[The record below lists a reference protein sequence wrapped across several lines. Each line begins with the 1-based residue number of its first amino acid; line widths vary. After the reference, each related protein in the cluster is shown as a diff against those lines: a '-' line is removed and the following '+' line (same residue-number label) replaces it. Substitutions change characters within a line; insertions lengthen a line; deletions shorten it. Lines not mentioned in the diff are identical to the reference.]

1 VFLQDPKMK
10 NKNFYSATMLTR
22 YINCKHTIT
31 NEFNEQKLKLKRL
44 PRTFADN
51 LRLEKGLLHE
61 ANYFKE
67 LSKKYSKVK
76 NIKKLKDLSKE
87 EKIEETIKAL
97 KNGYEL
103 IYGGWLKSGDWSGEL
118 DFLEINQKTKSNLGD
133 WSYEIIDAKN
143 SSNVKGDHIYQVCL
157 YSFLLQDIQGVLPEN
172 FYILLKDQ
180 NRETIKLKEVYDTF
194 LLHKKSYET
203 FVKKEINKTT
213 PEKCGY
219 CTFCDWKEICEN
231 EWISRRH
238 LNQVLGNN
246 KKNIK
251 LFNKAGIHKY
261 DDLAKLNPKTKVE
274 GLRDEVKLKRINQA
288 KLQIEGEQ
296 QGYPIFKIN
305 EENLILNKGFNL
317 LPKPSTCDLFF
328 DIEGV
333 QDYVVPGKLEY
344 LFGIY
349 YEEDGKK
356 IFKPFWAHDKEQEKQ
371 SVIDF
376 FSFTKNH
383 FKKYPQAKI
392 YHYASYEIKVLERLT
407 SLHKI
412 HGVDYDHYLNLGR
425 FVDLFRV
432 VKQAIHVSENS
443 YSIKQIEK
451 YYDFK
456 RTGDI
461 KKGDISEEYYIQ
473 WIETK
478 DKKLLDEIEEYN
490 KQDCISTFKLRNWLL
505 KIKPEGTK
513 WFVPEKDQ
521 MELRSFE
528 ENLLEYQKKIS
539 SSKLSNKPMLKLLS
553 DVIGFYN
560 REQKPQWRQFFDR
573 KDLSNEE
580 LIDDR
585 ECIGNMK
592 LASQFQDKRSF
603 VYKYIFPEQEYKLK
617 KGRSVII
624 ANNTDPDRADYAG
637 TIQELDQINRTLV
650 LRKGISKEQKQLPR
664 TLSIGEKVMEQ
675 SRFDNLN
682 KNIYAFCDNL
692 LENKKGYE
700 ALKSFLNRDTPNI
713 KGINQGDKIINSEN
727 FDQDIPDVI
736 SRLNSSYLF
745 LQGPPGTGKTFQ
757 SANAIV
763 ELIKQKKRIAV
774 TANSHK
780 VIHNLLER
788 VEKLATKKDVLFKG
802 LKMGNPD
809 NEDTFYNGKLI
820 KTDKNEKHY
829 IDGLKERNFLL
840 YAGTKYH
847 LSQWYYRNKID
858 YLFIDEAGQISIA
871 DLIALG
877 GVAKNIILVGDQQQL
892 KQPNQGSHPGLS
904 SNSVLDYLLEGKDT
918 VQDNRGIFLNRTFRM
933 HPEINTYVS
942 ENFYENKLL
951 TNPKNQNRE
960 IDYPNNFLVN
970 KEGIHSVL
978 MDHEDCTQTSE
989 EEFKKIDQIIKKLIG
1004 KKFTDSDGKDRPLQI
1019 EDFLIVSPYNA
1030 QVNFLLARL
1039 PKGTRCGTIDRF
1051 QGQEAPITIISMT
1064 SSNIESLPRD
1074 KSFFFSKNRLNV
1086 AISRAQCS
1094 SIILFNPKLLESAPN
1109 SYEEFKII
1117 NNFQKLLRYKI
1128 N

>member
-1 VFLQDPKMK
+1 M

-31 NEFNEQKLKLKRL
+31 NEFNEKKLNLKRSE
-44 PRTFADN
+44 RTVADN
-51 LRLEKGLLHE
+51 LRLEKGLIHE
-61 ANYFKE
+61 VDYFKE
-67 LSKKYSKVK
+67 LSKKYKKVK
-76 NIKKLKDLSKE
+76 NIKVLKNLSKE
-87 EKIEETIKAL
+87 EKIKETNKAL
-97 KNGYEL
+97 KEGYEL
-103 IYGGWLKSGDWSGEL
+103 IYGGWLKSGNWSGEL
-118 DFLEINQKTKSNLGD
+118 DFLEINNEVKSNLGNY
-133 WSYEIIDAKN
+133 SYEITDTKN
-143 SSNVKGDHIYQVCL
+143 SSKVKGDHIYQVCL
-157 YSFLLQDIQGVLPEN
+157 YSFLLEEAQGILSDN
-172 FYILLKDQ
+172 FFILLKDKSK
-180 NRETIKLKEVYDTF
+180 EFIKLKEVYDTF
-194 LLHKKSYET
+194 LLHKNSYEN
-203 FVKKEINKTT
+203 FIKNELDKTK

-231 EWISRRH
+231 EWIDNRH

-251 LFNKAGIHKY
+251 KLNNAGIQNL
-261 DDLAKLNPKTKVE
+261 DELAKLNPKTKIE
-274 GLRDEVKLKRINQA
+274 GLRDEIKIKRINQA
-288 KLQIEGEQ
+288 KLQIEAENK
-296 QGYPIFKIN
+296 GYPIFKVI

-317 LPKPSTCDLFF
+317 LPKPSECDLFF
-328 DIEGV
+328 DLEGV
-333 QDYVVPGKLEY
+333 QDYVFPGKLEY

-349 YEEDGKK
+349 YEENGEK
-356 IFKPFWAHDKEQEKQ
+356 IFKPFWAHNKKEEKQ

-376 FSFTKNH
+376 FAFTKAH
-383 FKKYPQAKI
+383 FKKYPKAKI
-392 YHYASYEIKVLERLT
+392 YHYASYEIKALERLT
-407 SLHKI
+407 SLHKV

-432 VKQAIHVSENS
+432 VKQAIFVSEKS
-443 YSIKQIEK
+443 YSIKEIEK

-478 DKKLLDEIEEYN
+478 KQNLLDEIEEYN
-490 KQDCISTFKLRNWLL
+490 KQDCVSTFKLRNWLL
-505 KIKPEGTK
+505 KIKPADTK

-521 MELRSFE
+521 MDLRSFE
-528 ENLLEYQKKIS
+528 QNLLDYQKKFNA
-539 SSKLSNKPMLKLLS
+539 SKLSDKPTVKLLS

-573 KDLSNEE
+573 KDLSDEE

-592 LASQFQDKRSF
+592 LVSQFQDKRSF

-617 KGRSVII
+617 KGRGVII
-624 ANNTDPDRADYAG
+624 ANNNDPDRADYAG

-675 SRFDNLN
+675 SRFENLN
-682 KNIYAFCDNL
+682 QNIYNFCENI

-700 ALKSFLNRDTPNI
+700 ALKSFLNRDIPNI
-713 KGINQGDKIINSEN
+713 KGIKAGEKIITSEN
-727 FDQDIPDVI
+727 FDKEIPDI
-736 SRLNSSYLF
+736 IARLNSSYLF

-763 ELIKQKKRIAV
+763 ELLKKNKRIAV

-788 VEKLATKKDVLFKG
+788 VEKIAEKQSFLFKG

-809 NEDTFYNGKLI
+809 NEDTFYKGKLI
-820 KTDKNEKHY
+820 KTDKNERHY
-829 IDGLKERNFLL
+829 IDSLKDKNTLL

-847 LSQWYYRNKID
+847 LSQWYYRSKID
-858 YLFIDEAGQISIA
+858 YLFVDEAGQISIA

-877 GVAKNIILVGDQQQL
+877 GVAKNIILVGDQLQL
-892 KQPNQGSHPGLS
+892 GQPTQGSHPGLS
-904 SNSVLDYLLEGKDT
+904 NNSVLDYLLQGKDT
-918 VQDNRGIFLNRTFRM
+918 VEDNRGIFLSRTYRM
-933 HPEINTYVS
+933 HPNINSFIS

-951 TNPKNQNRE
+951 TNPENKNRK
-960 IDYPNNFLVN
+960 IDFPKNFFLNN
-970 KEGIHSVL
+970 EGIHTIL

-989 EEFKKIDQIIKKLIG
+989 QEFKKIDEIIKKLIG
-1004 KKFTDSDGKDRPLQI
+1004 KKFIDADNKERPLTI

-1039 PKGTRCGTIDRF
+1039 PVGTRCGTIDRF
-1051 QGQEAPITIISMT
+1051 QGQEAPVTIISMT
-1064 SSNIESLPRD
+1064 SSDLESLPRD
-1074 KSFFFSKNRLNV
+1074 KSFFFNRNRLNV
-1086 AISRAQCS
+1086 AISRAQCLS
-1094 SIILFNPKLLESAPN
+1094 VILFNPKLLESPPKT
-1109 SYEEFKII
+1109 YEEFKMI
-1117 NNFQKLLRYKI
+1117 NNFQKLLKYRI